1 MRAARERRRFFD
13 EAGLRPG
20 PPKHALGDPLQHA
33 KGRTASVTSRI
44 ASRAVRRSVA
54 GIADVSTRQP
64 SGEHEAR
71 CPIFVVQIVSTN
83 PPVPFACVDHDPRA
97 LVDADMRDQR
107 PPGIRREEHQ
117 ITALQALPDWIAD
130 FGLAD
135 RATRELDAELLVD
148 VLGEAR
154 TVEGVRTFSAPY
166 VRAPDQAGGEVD
178 GI

>member
-1 MRAARERRRFFD
+1 MDPPPLLTCD

-20 PPKHALGDPLQHA
+20 TPKQALGDPLQHA
-33 KGRTASVTSRI
+33 KGRTASVTSRL
-44 ASRAVRRSVA
+44 ASRPVRGSVA
-54 GIADVSTRQP
+54 GIADVGRREP

-71 CPIFVVQIVSTN
+71 GPIFVVQIVSAN

-130 FGLAD
+130 IGLAD
-135 RATRELDAELLVD
+135 RAARELDAELLVY

-154 TVEGVRTFSAPY
+154 TVEGVRTFGAPY